1 MEKFLLISAP
11 ISMFAIEF
19 RFICNEQIKVT
30 EMINKVTFPLNCIA
44 LILASQL
51 TGCGSDGDNDNIS
64 VETDMT
70 SKAPTDNTPSVITL
84 VGNESIE
91 VVYNAAFGDLG
102 AEAHDDTDGAIT
114 VTAQGTVDTS
124 MPGTYELTYTATD
137 ASGNWSQATRT
148 VVVLEDNSQSA
159 IITTPQAPFSF
170 FYDGVLK
177 GADYWSEEPQI
188 LSAGM
193 GFDGTVAIDAPEL
206 TIDSVRAAGGAWSSD
221 IYCGSGAQNHTA
233 TSTRTQVARAY
244 IIQAPYGELKDG
256 AIGLDGLPIVLSWP
270 LDTRTLS
277 LTDFQFTLN
286 TGDIV
291 RPLAVGPAPNIEDNE
306 RNTPVVFG
314 EFGNRLPSDHPD
326 ARFPIKLEIVED
338 DTPLMMVGPGGQVV
352 SAVGLTW
359 ETDSSPY
366 DENNGPRLVGAK
378 LNRIEGQMDGEG
390 ISTPLTLIP
399 ANDATALYDE
409 GDFMLRMLTTGGFS
423 PDGVSGLKPNEFERF
438 FRIHANGADGNT
450 VIIDKVGE
458 EYAVQGGTLRVVG
471 LSDLGQPES
480 GEVIFDACYDED
492 RDNYIDIILVG
503 DEEAARNITIL
514 EIPSLEEGYSA
525 FYNPGGPGR
534 NPFEGVSYSA
544 PSPRDLE
551 PVIIALDDPMRVTY
565 APESENVEAAD

>member
-1 MEKFLLISAP
+1 MEKVLLISAP
-11 ISMFAIEF
+11 SSMFAIEF

-64 VETDMT
+64 VETDTT
-70 SKAPTDNTPSVITL
+70 SSAPTDNTPSVITL

-114 VTAQGTVDTS
+114 VTTQGTVDTS

-352 SAVGLTW
+352 SAVAVSYTH
-359 ETDSSPY
+359 
-366 DENNGPRLVGAK
+366 
-378 LNRIEGQMDGEG
+378 
-390 ISTPLTLIP
+390 LTLP
-399 ANDATALYDE
+399 
-409 GDFMLRMLTTGGFS
+409 TT
-423 PDGVSGLKPNEFERF
+423 ER
-438 FRIHANGADGNT
+438 
-450 VIIDKVGE
+450 V
-458 EYAVQGGTLRVVG
+458 
-471 LSDLGQPES
+471 
-480 GEVIFDACYDED
+480 
-492 RDNYIDIILVG
+492 
-503 DEEAARNITIL
+503 
-514 EIPSLEEGYSA
+514 
-525 FYNPGGPGR
+525 
-534 NPFEGVSYSA
+534 
-544 PSPRDLE
+544 
-551 PVIIALDDPMRVTY
+551 
-565 APESENVEAAD
+565 

>member
-1 MEKFLLISAP
+1 MK
-11 ISMFAIEF
+11 
-19 RFICNEQIKVT
+19 
-30 EMINKVTFPLNCIA
+30 NKVTFPLNCVA

-51 TGCGSDGDNDNIS
+51 AGCGSDGDNDTVSI
-64 VETDMT
+64 ETDTTT
-70 SKAPTDNTPSVITL
+70 SASTDNTPVITL
-84 VGNESIE
+84 VGSERIE
-91 VVYNAAFGDLG
+91 VVYNAVFGDLG
-102 AEAHDDTDGAIT
+102 AEAHDDSGAAIT
-114 VTAQGTVDTS
+114 VTTQGTVNTS
-124 MPGTYELTYTATD
+124 MPGNYELTYTATD
-137 ASGNWSQATRT
+137 VSGNWSQATRT
-148 VVVLEDNSQSA
+148 VVVLEDTSQSA
-159 IITTPQAPFSF
+159 IITTPQGPLSF

-193 GFDGTVAIDAPEL
+193 GFDGIVAIDAPEL

-221 IYCGSGAQNHTA
+221 IYCGSGGQNHTA

-244 IIQAPYGELKDG
+244 IIQEPNGELKDG

-270 LDTRTLS
+270 IDTSTLS

-286 TGDIV
+286 TGDIL

-326 ARFPIKLEIVED
+326 TRFPIKLEIVED

-458 EYAVQGGTLRVVG
+458 EYAVQGGMLRVVG
-471 LSDLGQPES
+471 LSDLGQAEG
-480 GEVIFDACYDED
+480 GEVTFDACYDED

-503 DEEAARNITIL
+503 DEDAARNITIL

-534 NPFEGVSYSA
+534 TPFEGVNYSA
-544 PSPRDLE
+544 PGPRDLE

-565 APESENVEAAD
+565 FP

>member
-1 MEKFLLISAP
+1 
-11 ISMFAIEF
+11 
-19 RFICNEQIKVT
+19 
-30 EMINKVTFPLNCIA
+30 MINKVTFPLNCIA

-51 TGCGSDGDNDNIS
+51 TGCSSDSDNDIASN
-64 VETDMT
+64 ETDTTT
-70 SKAPTDNTPSVITL
+70 STPTDSSSSAVITL

-91 VVYNAAFGDLG
+91 VVYNAVFGDLG
-102 AEAHDDTDGAIT
+102 AEAYDDTGAAIT
-114 VTAQGTVDTS
+114 VTTEGTVDTT

-137 ASGNWSQATRT
+137 ASGNSSQATRT
-148 VVVLEDNSQSA
+148 VVVLEDTSQTA
-159 IITTPQAPFSF
+159 TITTPPAPFSF

-177 GADYWSEEPQI
+177 GADYWSEEPKI

-193 GFDGTVAIDAPEL
+193 GFDGIVGIDAPEL
-206 TIDSVRAAGGAWSSD
+206 TYDSVLEAGGAWSSD
-221 IYCGSGAQNHTA
+221 VSCGTDAQNHTS
-233 TSTRTQVARAY
+233 TSTLDQISRAY
-244 IIQAPYGELKDG
+244 IHQTPYGELKDG

-270 LDTRTLS
+270 IDTSTLS

-291 RPLAVGPAPNIEDNE
+291 RPLAIGPLPNFEDNE
-306 RNTPVVFG
+306 RNTPVAFG

-359 ETDSSPY
+359 ENDSSPY

-378 LNRIEGQMDGEG
+378 LNHIEGQMGGEG
-390 ISTPLTLIP
+390 ISTPRTLIP
-399 ANDATALYDE
+399 ANDATVLYDE

-438 FRIHANGADGNT
+438 FRIHANGEDGST

-458 EYAVQGGTLRVVG
+458 EYAEEGGTLRVVG
-471 LSDLGQPES
+471 LSDLGQPEG
-480 GEVIFDACYDED
+480 GEVVFDACYSED

-503 DEEAARNITIL
+503 DEEAARNITIV
-514 EIPSLEEGYSA
+514 EVPSLEEGYSA
-525 FYNPGGPGR
+525 FYNPGGPGTT
-534 NPFEGVSYSA
+534 PFEGVSYSA
-544 PSPRDLE
+544 PGPRDLE
-551 PVIIALDDPMRVTY
+551 PVIIALDDPMRVT
-565 APESENVEAAD
+565 